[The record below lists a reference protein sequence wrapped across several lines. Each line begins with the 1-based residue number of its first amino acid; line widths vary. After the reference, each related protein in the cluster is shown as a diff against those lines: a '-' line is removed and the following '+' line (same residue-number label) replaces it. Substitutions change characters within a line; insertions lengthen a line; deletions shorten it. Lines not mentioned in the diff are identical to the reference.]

1 MKIRKIRSTDLYQD
15 TTVEILTG
23 DKSLLVVENGTVIFE
38 RPISDKI
45 LKAID
50 DYNGGIPINVLLFSQ
65 TYKRRR
71 AEMLMKR
78 GMEGRK

>member
-15 TTVEILTG
+15 TAVEILAG
-23 DKSLLVVENGTVIFE
+23 EKSDLIVENGTVIFE
-38 RPISDKI
+38 RQISDKI
-45 LKAID
+45 LQAIA
-50 DYNGGIPINVLLFSQ
+50 DYNNGIAINVLLFSQ

-78 GMEGRK
+78 GMEVQR